1 MNPTRNEEELPE
13 LIQDTLPDLEVLAA
27 EIGEI
32 GDPEPEPAA
41 RPESD
46 PKPEPQPESVP
57 VAEALMP
64 EPELVAEPELMPE
77 PELKSESEPSEE
89 PEPAIAP
96 AATAPPAGVADWEK
110 DPTLAELRPD
120 LEALEKAMAVA
131 HGDDDDPPAPAPE
144 DIPVLQPETPAPEA
158 VEEMPEITLDNA
170 LQQRVNNSLIDESD
184 SVSPAAPAPGA
195 SDSAAGASPEIK
207 LPPAK
212 AKQADAELERIAAEL
227 ARAKTLEDVDD
238 KLAETLFGEELSL
251 AAAEVA
257 ARVQAEQSAND
268 EELSLF
274 DTGTAQMAQAAGTPA
289 VDDEPV
295 LDNTP
300 EPQQAGSGVALQQE
314 PSPPQ
319 ESAART
325 EAPASIEDQITTSMT
340 QTLKALKIKPP
351 VSEFGSPF
359 GDDDEEDE
367 KKGGFFSRFRR
378 S

>member
-1 MNPTRNEEELPE
+1 M
-13 LIQDTLPDLEVLAA
+13 PD
-27 EIGEI
+27 
-32 GDPEPEPAA
+32 
-41 RPESD
+41 
-46 PKPEPQPESVP
+46 
-57 VAEALMP
+57 
-64 EPELVAEPELMPE
+64 PELMA
-77 PELKSESEPSEE
+77 ESEPGQNS
-89 PEPAIAP
+89 EPAIELP
-96 AATAPPAGVADWEK
+96 PEAPPAEIADWER
-110 DPTLAELRPD
+110 DPTLAELKPD

-131 HGDDDDPPAPAPE
+131 HGDGDDPPPPAPE
-144 DIPVLQPETPAPEA
+144 DVPVLQPETAPPEP
-158 VEEMPEITLDNA
+158 VEEMPEITLDSA
-170 LQQRVNNSLIDESD
+170 LQKRVDNSLIDESD
-184 SVSPAAPAPGA
+184 SVSPAAPAPAPTGSNA
-195 SDSAAGASPEIK
+195 DASPEIE

-274 DTGTAQMAQAAGTPA
+274 DTGTADMAQSAGTPA
-289 VDDEPV
+289 
-295 LDNTP
+295 LDNEP
-300 EPQQAGSGVALQQE
+300 AFENELRPQQASIEVTLQEE
-314 PSPPQ
+314 PAPPPQ
-319 ESAART
+319 EPAPAIA
-325 EAPASIEDQITTSMT
+325 APASIEDQITTSMT

-359 GDDDEEDE
+359 GDDDDEDE